1 MSPFSVT
8 DHVYMTQALRLAE
21 QGLYTTQPNPRVG
34 CVVVRDAVI
43 VGIGAH
49 HKAGEAH
56 AEIIALQAA
65 GQRARGASLYVNLEP
80 CAHFGRTPPC
90 VDAIIAAGVK
100 RVVVA
105 MQDAN
110 PLVAGAGIARL
121 RAANI
126 RVDMN
131 LMRSQAQA
139 LNAGFTR
146 RMTQQRPLVRSKIAA
161 SLDGRTALNNK
172 TSQWITGEAAR
183 HDVQHWRARSC
194 AVITGVETVLIDN
207 PQLISRLPNLS
218 RQPLR
223 VVLDSNL
230 RTPTHAHLL
239 RPEICQQSPLFIA
252 YAQAHPTRIKA
263 LAQAGAHLIALP
275 NSDGRVDW
283 VALMTYLATQQQ
295 VNEVWVEAGATLNG
309 ALLAAN
315 WVDEWLIYS
324 APVFLGQEAC
334 AMFNMPTLSD
344 LQYAPKLQLQ
354 DMRSFGNDLRLI
366 FTPDSLEICN

>member
-1 MSPFSVT
+1 
-8 DHVYMTQALRLAE
+8 MTQALRLAE
-21 QGLYTTQPNPRVG
+21 EGLYTTQPNPRVG

-43 VGIGAH
+43 VGMGAH

-56 AEIIALQAA
+56 AEIMALQAA

-131 LMRSQAQA
+131 LMHSPAQA

-194 AVITGVETVLIDN
+194 ALITGVETVLIDN

-223 VVLDSNL
+223 VVLDSHL
-230 RTPTHAHLL
+230 RTPIHAQIL
-239 RPEICQQSPLFIA
+239 RPEICQQSPLLIA
-252 YAQAHPTRIKA
+252 YAQAHPPRIKA

-275 NSDGRVDW
+275 NHDGRVDLA
-283 VALMTYLATQQQ
+283 ALMTYLATQQQ
-295 VNEVWVEAGATLNG
+295 VNEVWVEAGA
-309 ALLAAN
+309 
-315 WVDEWLIYS
+315 
-324 APVFLGQEAC
+324 
-334 AMFNMPTLSD
+334 
-344 LQYAPKLQLQ
+344 
-354 DMRSFGNDLRLI
+354 
-366 FTPDSLEICN
+366 